1 MKIVRVVPIH
11 KEGQKSDVINY
22 RPISLLSVF
31 SNNSLFDMQYG
42 FRPGRSCEHALLQAQ
57 NSILNALSKKKVALL
72 LLLDFSKAFDMV
84 DHSILLGK
92 LYHYVIGGIV
102 HKWFHSYLANRKQFV
117 TISGLDS
124 SAQTQIYGV
133 PQGSILGPLLFVI
146 YINDLPGISE
156 LSKFIL
162 YADDANIILTG
173 STVNEVYEKV
183 HALSEILLK
192 WVDNNGLL
200 LNLKKT
206 KYMIFAR
213 QNSVIE
219 REIKIANIPIERK
232 TEARFLGV
240 IIDEKLTWSK
250 HIETIKSK
258 MSRYLGIM
266 HKIRNHIPIQA
277 GLQIYHHTSEQKFK
291 LDCTKLW
298 YI

>member
-1 MKIVRVVPIH
+1 
-11 KEGQKSDVINY
+11 
-22 RPISLLSVF
+22 
-31 SNNSLFDMQYG
+31 
-42 FRPGRSCEHALLQAQ
+42 
-57 NSILNALSKKKVALL
+57 
-72 LLLDFSKAFDMV
+72 MV
-84 DHSILLGK
+84 K
-92 LYHYVIGGIV
+92 
-102 HKWFHSYLANRKQFV
+102 
-117 TISGLDS
+117 ISGSDS

-213 QNSVIE
+213 QNSIID
-219 REIKIANIPIERK
+219 REITIANVPIERK
-232 TEARFLGV
+232 SEARFLGV
-240 IIDEKLTWSK
+240 IIDEKLTWST
-250 HIETIKSK
+250 HIETIK
-258 MSRYLGIM
+258 
-266 HKIRNHIPIQA
+266 
-277 GLQIYHHTSEQKFK
+277 
-291 LDCTKLW
+291 
-298 YI
+298 